1 MKEPDSE
8 AVRELT
14 GAIHSLTAQVELLT
28 EQNKGLQESLAH
40 RKKHNK
46 KSKPLSLQQR
56 KEYQSQPVFWSPWKV
71 REAHYRRKINEQEQ
85 EEQHL

>member
-1 MKEPDSE
+1 MKKPDSE

-46 KSKPLSLQQR
+46 KSKPLSL
-56 KEYQSQPVFWSPWKV
+56 
-71 REAHYRRKINEQEQ
+71 
-85 EEQHL
+85 